1 VSLDRLQLVDGAV
14 LTVRPIEA
22 EDAERLRRMFFRL
35 SPTTIYK
42 RFFSP
47 IQHPSRAL
55 LERLTSVDHDQREAL
70 VALDGDE
77 IVAVARYDG
86 EPGTHSA
93 EIAVTVE
100 DEWQHRGVGRKLA
113 RRLALVAMDHG
124 FDEFSAIVLPDNRD
138 ALGLLRSLSPDAH
151 IEFDSSGLS
160 ATLPLR
166 RAG

>member
-1 VSLDRLQLVDGAV
+1 MTLDRLQLVDGAV
-14 LTVRPIEA
+14 LTVRPIEP
-22 EDAERLRRMFFRL
+22 EDAERLHRMFFRL
-35 SPTTIYK
+35 SPTTVYK

-47 IQHPSRAL
+47 IQDPSPAL
-55 LERLTSVDHDQREAL
+55 LERLSSVDHVCREAL

-77 IVAVARYDG
+77 IVAVARYDS
-86 EPGTHSA
+86 ECGTHTA

-113 RRLALVAMDHG
+113 RRLALLALDHG
-124 FDEFSAIVLPDNRD
+124 LDQFSAIVLPDNRD